1 MCGEISLGFSR
12 FLDCACSQPLIF
24 QGLSSVSVPK
34 FAWAFRVAFVDVS
47 ENAQARGQKKKGKK
61 REVAGAMWGLEKGKR
76 NDAVD

>member
-47 ENAQARGQKKKGKK
+47 ENAQATRTEKKEKKGSRGGDVGLRK
-61 REVAGAMWGLEKGKR
+61 RQAKR
-76 NDAVD
+76 RG